1 MLSTSPTTALANPTV
16 HSLRPTVLRTG
27 VAAATAAA
35 VATTLIAVIA
45 KGVDVPLAIAGE
57 PIPVAAFAQLT
68 FSCALVGTGLAALI
82 GRRSNRARTLFIRV
96 TIALAVLSILPD
108 LATDTDAA
116 TRLTLII
123 THVVAALIV
132 IPALAHRLTNTH

>member
-1 MLSTSPTTALANPTV
+1 MLSTSPTTAPANPTV
-16 HSLRPTVLRTG
+16 RSIRPTVLRTG
-27 VAAATAAA
+27 VAAAAAAA

-45 KGVDVPLAIAGE
+45 KGVDVPLAIADE

-68 FSCALVGTGLAALI
+68 FICALVGTGLAALI

-96 TIALAVLSILPD
+96 TIALAVLSIVPD
-108 LATDTDAA
+108 LAADTDAA

-132 IPALAHRLTNTH
+132 IPALADRLTNTH